1 MITLSSLT
9 RTAKKYAI
17 DSSVSNEEFLNALL
31 QPYVEAGRIRG
42 RGGEDFHLNAPRT
55 SNLINGKADI
65 PHALRRPLGRIGI
78 DDETA
83 RRMDAFVDDYIGGDD
98 APYLIADILS
108 SFDLSEEADRRLHEK
123 LAKLE
128 DNPPAFLA
136 AALVESLGKSNIAS
150 SRRVLWQ
157 SGTGS
162 LSVETGDLL
171 AKGFGRRRKYK
182 NVVVIPVDSAFDTVV
197 TFGCEAIGKPRVSA
211 MTLHGKWLKRMYQ
224 CGETPESLNERIRAN
239 LELKGVRPLGNRAQ
253 DARYPIGTIAALEND
268 KALFFLLAVSDF
280 DEGNVA
286 HSTPDTV
293 RAALDALID
302 AYDAMGQG
310 FDLYLP
316 LVGTGL
322 SRAGL
327 SHIDSYLLIAETLG
341 NRMRDIHGSVTV
353 VIRPDDVIRLKSESK
368 PC

>member
-1 MITLSSLT
+1 MLTLSSLT

-17 DSSVSNEEFLNALL
+17 DPSVSNEEFLNALL
-31 QPYVEAGRIRG
+31 QPYIEAGRVKG
-42 RGGEDFHLNAPRT
+42 RGGDDLHLNAPRT
-55 SNLINGKADI
+55 SNLINGKADVPRI
-65 PHALRRPLGRIGI
+65 LRKPLGRLGI
-78 DDETA
+78 ADATA
-83 RRMDAFVDDYIGGDD
+83 KRMDAFTDDYIGDDD
-98 APYLIADILS
+98 APRLTADILS
-108 SFDLSEEADRRLHEK
+108 SLDLDEEADRRLHEK

-136 AALVESLGKSNIAS
+136 IALVESLGKNNIAS

-182 NVVVIPVDSAFDTVV
+182 NIVVIPVDSAFDTVV
-197 TFGCEAIGKPRVSA
+197 TVGCEALDKPRVSA

-224 CGETPESLNERIRAN
+224 CGETPESLDERIRTS
-239 LELKGVRPLGNRAQ
+239 LELKGVRPLCSATLG
-253 DARYPIGTIAALEND
+253 ARYPIGTIAAVEND

-286 HSTPDTV
+286 RSTSDTV

-316 LVGTGL
+316 LIGTGL

-327 SHIDSYLLIAETLG
+327 SHIDSYLLITETLG
-341 NRMRDIHGSVTV
+341 NRAQDIHGSVTV
-353 VIRPDDVIRLKSESK
+353 VVRPDDAIRLESESN